1 MKGGSWCNSAGDV
14 GAPFAWSL
22 FCDYLEDKILYL
34 RGNWQ
39 KLKIELNLLQVHFS
53 IFTTKHLMHRQ
64 KRNTEKQGNRAHSG
78 VLISRRRR
86 SVDQWQLS
94 DVVGL
99 IKALCVKTSKM
110 RGDQNFLIDSM
121 GGDSSRNLSEL
132 LEKKKVQP
140 LVNILLLFISFTL
153 LCLCCYIRYVSAK
166 ESRKDRI

>member
-34 RGNWQ
+34 RGIWQ

-64 KRNTEKQGNRAHSG
+64 KRNTEKQGNIAHSG

-99 IKALCVKTSKM
+99 IKALCVKTRQTSKI
-110 RGDQNFLIDSM
+110 RGDQNFLINSM

-132 LEKKKVQP
+132 LEKKCTASGQYIIAFYLFYLAVS
-140 LVNILLLFISFTL
+140 LLLYKVCF
-153 LCLCCYIRYVSAK
+153 CK
-166 ESRKDRI
+166 RKQKR